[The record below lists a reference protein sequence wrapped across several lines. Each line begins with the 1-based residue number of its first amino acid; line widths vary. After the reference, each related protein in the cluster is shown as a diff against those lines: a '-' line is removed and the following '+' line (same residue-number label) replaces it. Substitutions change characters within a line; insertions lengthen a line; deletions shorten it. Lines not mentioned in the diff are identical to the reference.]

1 MFALICEQQQN
12 RVISDMFIHL
22 RSTTSFE
29 DPKWKFFKLLRN
41 MFEIIAYTDMWV
53 TDTFTM

>member
-41 MFEIIAYTDMWV
+41 MFEIIAYTDM
-53 TDTFTM
+53 